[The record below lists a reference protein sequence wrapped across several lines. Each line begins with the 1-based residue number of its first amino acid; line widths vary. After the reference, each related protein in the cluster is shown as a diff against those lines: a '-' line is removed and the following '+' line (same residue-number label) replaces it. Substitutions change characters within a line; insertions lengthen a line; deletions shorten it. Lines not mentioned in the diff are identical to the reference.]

1 MKRTKWECVSVK
13 KSVNAISESEMKQR
27 LAEIVEVLFTSKS
40 QLTPI
45 IATNPQNLLVG
56 RPNKRGR

>member
-13 KSVNAISESEMKQR
+13 KSLNTISESEMKQR
-27 LAEIVEVLFTSKS
+27 LAEIVEVLFTPKS
-40 QLTPI
+40 QLKPI